1 MGRYYN
7 CSLFTLFTSL
17 LFSAN
22 GHGEICDAHG
32 KLPVLSSPRTSS
44 LFSAN
49 GEYLCSLELS
59 VTVMLICILL
69 MGRYSVM
76 QMGVYTLESPSYQ
89 MNDAMLE
96 GRYYNCSLLNH
107 SPNSPIT
114 SWQQTTREV
123 PVQSYPPVQFITE
136 RRDLPHATYDR
147 MDRRVDRVSWI
158 ARGWGKAWITWLCA
172 ANDCYV
178 YGTIAA
184 ICMDGGTGLC

>member
-1 MGRYYN
+1 MERSLHAQYPFNSVVLMGRYYN

-114 SWQQTTREV
+114 S
-123 PVQSYPPVQFITE
+123 
-136 RRDLPHATYDR
+136 
-147 MDRRVDRVSWI
+147 
-158 ARGWGKAWITWLCA
+158 
-172 ANDCYV
+172 
-178 YGTIAA
+178 
-184 ICMDGGTGLC
+184 